1 MRETQQCN
9 LTLWYA
15 ATSHTNDWL
24 YIFIITDCIY
34 EASQT
39 MTVEWKC
46 GGREIETEEGME

>member
-39 MTVEWKC
+39 RTVEWKC